1 MNGVEAELGV
11 ICAEE
16 PGAKA
21 PNFIF
26 HSISSGNKKIFSTI
40 LRWGASNLGYTGTNS
55 LNGVLEMPQK
65 NIPHAKVKN
74 QKPTQMK
81 NPTAAQTSPAP
92 RQRYEERLR
101 QREKELEQA
110 LASTVA
116 QALASNV
123 GDAQDVA
130 DQAVAGYQK
139 EMLFSQGTVRNAQLR
154 LVRQA
159 LGRIAD
165 GSYGDCVRCLQ
176 AIGPKRIEALPW
188 TPYCI
193 DCQERIEKGEIESSA
208 VA

>member
-1 MNGVEAELGV
+1 
-11 ICAEE
+11 
-16 PGAKA
+16 
-21 PNFIF
+21 
-26 HSISSGNKKIFSTI
+26 
-40 LRWGASNLGYTGTNS
+40 
-55 LNGVLEMPQK
+55 MPQK
-65 NIPHAKVKN
+65 NIAHAKVKN
-74 QKPTQMK
+74 QKTTQMK
-81 NPTAAQTSPAP
+81 NPTAARTSSDP
-92 RQRYEERLR
+92 RQRYVERLR

-116 QALASNV
+116 QAMASNV
-123 GDAQDVA
+123 EDAQDIA

-159 LGRIAD
+159 LGRLAD
-165 GSYGDCVRCLQ
+165 GSYGDCMRCLQ

>member
-1 MNGVEAELGV
+1 
-11 ICAEE
+11 
-16 PGAKA
+16 
-21 PNFIF
+21 
-26 HSISSGNKKIFSTI
+26 
-40 LRWGASNLGYTGTNS
+40 
-55 LNGVLEMPQK
+55 MPQK
-65 NIPHAKVKN
+65 NTGNAKLKN

-81 NPTAAQTSPAP
+81 SPTAAQTSPAP
-92 RQRYEERLR
+92 RQRYEEHLR

-159 LGRIAD
+159 LGRLAD
-165 GSYGDCVRCLQ
+165 GSYGDCMRCSQ